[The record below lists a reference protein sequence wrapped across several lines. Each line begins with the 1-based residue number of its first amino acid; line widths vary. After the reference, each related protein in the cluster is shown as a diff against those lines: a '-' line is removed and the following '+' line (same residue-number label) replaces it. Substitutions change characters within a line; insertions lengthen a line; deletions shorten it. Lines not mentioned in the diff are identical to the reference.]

1 MVEVGVASCLI
12 KTKDSSF
19 KQYGEVSLPSSVR
32 TTITPVTMD
41 QSPATK
47 ELKSLKLS
55 YKFSLLHP
63 LIRSLARTYSY
74 NPLSLFVYQNFSLDG
89 IYVTV
94 NIRHEL
100 GLDRFVAASSDI
112 FKKVFQVVVYVVCN
126 SAFLASCCCSFFL
139 HALANLIYIVLV
151 SRQKDYVSISVNF

>member
-1 MVEVGVASCLI
+1 MVEVGVTSCLI
-12 KTKDSSF
+12 KTKGSSF

-41 QSPATK
+41 QSPAT
-47 ELKSLKLS
+47 EEPKSLKL

-89 IYVTV
+89 IYV
-94 NIRHEL
+94 NRQH
-100 GLDRFVAASSDI
+100 
-112 FKKVFQVVVYVVCN
+112 Q
-126 SAFLASCCCSFFL
+126 
-139 HALANLIYIVLV
+139 
-151 SRQKDYVSISVNF
+151 SRVRP

>member
-1 MVEVGVASCLI
+1 MVEVGVTSCLI
-12 KTKDSSF
+12 KTKGSSF

-47 ELKSLKLS
+47 EPKSHKLS
-55 YKFSLLHP
+55 YKSSLLHP

-74 NPLSLFVYQNFSLDG
+74 NLLSLFFCQNFFLDG

-94 NIRHEL
+94 NLCHEL
-100 GLDRFVAASSDI
+100 GLDRPVAASSSI
-112 FKKVFQVVVYVVCN
+112 FKRPPK
-126 SAFLASCCCSFFL
+126 SSTSMW
-139 HALANLIYIVLV
+139 
-151 SRQKDYVSISVNF
+151 SVIQHFW